1 MIRPA
6 DSPVEFELSI
16 GMLFEAIKLNSKYIL
31 HNGKLLKTSLSLFY
45 LSIYLLSLLGNY
57 GNKLDENIP
66 SQISTTSPANP
77 IFDGIAYY
85 YLPWLEYKPCIVVE
99 SHWED
104 VSYRIETQ
112 NIFLGIADELVSC
125 YHI

>member
-1 MIRPA
+1 M
-6 DSPVEFELSI
+6 
-16 GMLFEAIKLNSKYIL
+16 Y
-31 HNGKLLKTSLSLFY
+31 
-45 LSIYLLSLLGNY
+45 LLGNY

-77 IFDGIAYY
+77 IFDGTAYY

-99 SHWED
+99 SQWED

-112 NIFLGIADELVSC
+112 NIFLGIADELVSTC
-125 YHI
+125 TYTCTCNCNCRFLCLVKIKIVIFVDNENLTFVSNNYSISFAFYVNKC